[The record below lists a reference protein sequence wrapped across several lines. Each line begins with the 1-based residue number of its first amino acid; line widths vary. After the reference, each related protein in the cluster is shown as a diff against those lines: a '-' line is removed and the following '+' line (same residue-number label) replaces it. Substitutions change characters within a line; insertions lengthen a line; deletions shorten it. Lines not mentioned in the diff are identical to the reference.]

1 MITALP
7 PTPEDL
13 APDQP
18 ESDRTELTRELTLFD
33 GLMINV
39 GTTLASAIFIV
50 PAIIIANVGTAF
62 MSGVVWLIAGVLS
75 WFGAVTFA
83 ELAVL
88 YPRAGGE
95 YVYLEKAY
103 TRFWGFLYGWTLF
116 SVIQTASI
124 AAVAVAFMTYLAYFV
139 PMSPA
144 TLDASAIGLILI
156 LSIWNCISLRTSA
169 NTQNST
175 TVAKLAIVAVMV
187 VTCFWYGGDGI
198 DAFRQ
203 MIPTDPAARTVA
215 GFGAAMVAAL
225 WAFDGWVS
233 ITFVGG
239 EVKDPGRALPRALSY
254 SALGL
259 IGIYLL
265 ITNGYIYALP
275 AADMAMSER
284 VAADAVEN
292 VIGTVGGRLV
302 SLAVVV
308 SCFAALNGFIFTGA
322 RVYYAMALDGAF
334 FGWAVKLS
342 ARKIPVYA
350 VLAQG
355 VWASALTLTGRYDQ
369 LFTYVVFTSW
379 LFYMLGA
386 FGVIVLRHREP
397 NRPRPY
403 RAIGYPTIP
412 ALFGVFAW
420 ALLLQTLWDNP
431 RDSLIGL
438 GIMLL
443 GVPAYYYW
451 TRKADVDAHSR
462 V

>member
-1 MITALP
+1 MAEPWSEVTRP
-7 PTPEDL
+7 S
-13 APDQP
+13 
-18 ESDRTELTRELTLFD
+18 ESSDDADRTALTRELSLFD
-33 GLMINV
+33 ALMINV
-39 GTTLASAIFIV
+39 GITLGSAIFIV

-62 MSGVVWLIAGVLS
+62 MSGVVWIIAGVLS

-124 AAVAVAFMTYLAYFV
+124 AAVAVAFMTYFDYFV
-139 PMSPA
+139 PMSP
-144 TLDASAIGLILI
+144 TILNMSAIGLILI

-175 TVAKLAIVAVMV
+175 TVAKLALVAVMV
-187 VTCFWYGGDGI
+187 ASCFWYGGDGVN
-198 DAFRQ
+198 AFRQ
-203 MIPTDPAARTVA
+203 MVPTDPATRTVA

-233 ITFVGG
+233 VTFVGG
-239 EVKDPGRALPRALSY
+239 EVKDPSRALPRALSY

-275 AADMAMSER
+275 VGEMALSER

-292 VIGTVGGRLV
+292 VFGNVGGGLV

-334 FGWAVKLS
+334 FGWAAKLS

-350 VLAQG
+350 ILAQG
-355 VWASALTLTGRYDQ
+355 IWASALVLTGRYDQ

-386 FGVIVLRHREP
+386 FGVIVLRYREP
-397 NRPRPY
+397 HRPRPY
-403 RAIGYPTIP
+403 RAFGYPGIP
-412 ALFGVFAW
+412 IFFAVFAA

-438 GIMLL
+438 GIMLI

-451 TRKADVDAHSR
+451 TRNPAGHDRISP
-462 V
+462 

>member
-7 PTPEDL
+7 PTPADL
-13 APDQP
+13 ALGHP
-18 ESDRTELTRELTLFD
+18 ESDATEFTRGLTLFD
-33 GLMINV
+33 ALMINV

-50 PAIIIANVGTAF
+50 PAIVMANTGTAF
-62 MSGVVWLIAGVLS
+62 MSGLVWVVAGVLS
-75 WFGAVTFA
+75 WCGAVTFA

-95 YVYLEKAY
+95 YVYLQKAY

-116 SVIQTASI
+116 GVIQTASI
-124 AAVAVAFMTYLAYFV
+124 AAVAVAFMTYLDYFS
-139 PMSPA
+139 PMEPTTRTGGA
-144 TLDASAIGLILI
+144 IVLIVGLSA
-156 LSIWNCISLRTSA
+156 WNCISLRTSA

-175 TVAKLAIVAVMV
+175 TVAKLAVVAMMSAA
-187 VTCFWYGGDGI
+187 CFLYGGDGVA
-198 DAFRQ
+198 AFRE
-203 MIPTDPAARTVA
+203 MVPNDPATRTVA

-259 IGIYLL
+259 IGIYII
-265 ITNGYIYALP
+265 ITNGFIYALP
-275 AADMAMSER
+275 AEQMAFSER
-284 VAADAVEN
+284 VAADAVEH
-292 VIGTVGGRLV
+292 VLGTVGGGLV
-302 SLAVVV
+302 SLAVIV

-322 RVYYAMALDGAF
+322 RVYYAMARDGAF
-334 FGWAVKLS
+334 FPWAAKLS
-342 ARKIPVYA
+342 DRQIPVRA
-350 VLAQG
+350 IAAQA
-355 VWASALTLTGRYDQ
+355 VWASALTFTGRYDQ

-386 FGVIVLRHREP
+386 AGVIVLRHREP
-397 NRPRPY
+397 HRVRPY
-403 RAIGYPTIP
+403 EAIGYPYITVI
-412 ALFGVFAW
+412 FGLFAW
-420 ALLLQTLWDNP
+420 ALLLHTLWDNP

-438 GIMLL
+438 GIMLV

-451 TRKADVDAHSR
+451 TRGTDHGR
-462 V
+462 ER